1 MDRLELAVL
10 METQERLGFAECLVA
25 SGRRES

>member
-10 METQERLGFAECLVA
+10 METQARPGFAECLVA